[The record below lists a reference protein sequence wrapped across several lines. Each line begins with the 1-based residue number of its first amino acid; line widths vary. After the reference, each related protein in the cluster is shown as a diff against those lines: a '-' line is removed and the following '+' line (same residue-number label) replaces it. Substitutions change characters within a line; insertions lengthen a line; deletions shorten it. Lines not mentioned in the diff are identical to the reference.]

1 MTKMIASAF
10 VGNGSLRLYLN
21 NELVIADSDSVL
33 VDLEENTEHV
43 VHWFVSGRGPYSI
56 TISSPKEAE
65 FQLTKMVNASGKD
78 IDSFSFRS

>member
-1 MTKMIASAF
+1 MAKMIASAF

-21 NELVIADSDSVL
+21 NELVIKDSDSVL
-33 VDLEENTEHV
+33 VDVEENTNHI
-43 VHWFVSGRGPYSI
+43 VHWFVSGHGPYSI

-65 FQLTKMVNASGKD
+65 FQLTKMVSSAGKD